1 MPLYESIGNIVRQI
15 YDMRIEG
22 SSVLGMCLPGA
33 RNEMEAES
41 TSGLAVT
48 NAARVGHTAML
59 CGNSA
64 PYAFRMNISIAFR
77 ATLLFATH
85 RGAHSLRQRSS
96 ARSERV
102 WYARHLGGS
111 HADWE
116 DRDPADSVP

>member
-77 ATLLFATH
+77 ATLLFATLP
-85 RGAHSLRQRSS
+85 ASTRSVSVPRHGRS
-96 ARSERV
+96 AYGTLSTNT
-102 WYARHLGGS
+102 LGGNN
-111 HADWE
+111 AD
-116 DRDPADSVP
+116 

>member
-48 NAARVGHTAML
+48 NAARVGHTADVL
-59 CGNSA
+59 RELGAVCLQDEHLHRFPGYPVISRRPLSISVPRHGRSA
-64 PYAFRMNISIAFR
+64 YGTPN
-77 ATLLFATH
+77 TNT
-85 RGAHSLRQRSS
+85 
-96 ARSERV
+96 
-102 WYARHLGGS
+102 LGGN
-111 HADWE
+111 HAD
-116 DRDPADSVP
+116 